1 MPPGGAFRPR
11 ALSPGGGRGT
21 TRKRWRPRPGR
32 QREAAAAPRPPPGGG
47 CASSPGTCGARRGPR
62 AGERSLRAP
71 VRRRAAPP
79 GRPPAPSR
87 RSGGCGPGG
96 LPERG
101 AAGAGRARGGPRSDS
116 ALLPPGDGRGPAGPG
131 EAPRGLCG
139 RSGAAAGREGAAGS
153 RVRQSPVAGDMPKPF
168 TAVGSGGNR
177 KKEVFS
183 LLPGSV
189 VSRMVLKWKVVHG
202 HLSHIFRCDGEVFVL

>member
-32 QREAAAAPRPPPGGG
+32 QREAAAAPRPLPAGG

-62 AGERSLRAP
+62 GGEHSPRAP
-71 VRRRAAPP
+71 ARRRAVPP

-101 AAGAGRARGGPRSDS
+101 AGGAGRARGRPRSDS

-131 EAPRGLCG
+131 EAPRGLRG
-139 RSGAAAGREGAAGS
+139 RSGAREGAAG
-153 RVRQSPVAGDMPKPF
+153 RRARHIPAAGDVLKAF
-168 TAVGSGGNR
+168 AALGTGGTR
-177 KKEVFS
+177 KKVVFS
-183 LLPGSV
+183 LLPDSV

-202 HLSHIFRCDGEVFVL
+202 DLNHTFRCDGEVSFL